1 MTYKPPVAVYDACVL
16 YPFHLRNLL
25 VQCAV
30 DRLVDARWSRE
41 IHDEWIRNL
50 IANRPELSVERLT
63 RTRDL
68 MDRVLPSANVTGH
81 LVHLSKINLP
91 DPDDR
96 HVVAAAIEAGASTV
110 VTWNVRDFPVA
121 ALRPFGLRKISPDAF
136 LMELYAALPDLVV
149 AAAANARANLRMS
162 GHGAADFVA
171 ALRRQKLKRFSDA
184 IAAHISEL

>member
-30 DRLVDARWSRE
+30 DRLVEARWSRE

-50 IANRPELSVERLT
+50 SARRPEFSIDRLT

-68 MDRVLPSANVTGH
+68 MDQVLPDANVSGH
-81 LVHLSKINLP
+81 LVHLPDIELP
-91 DPDDR
+91 DADDR
-96 HVVAAAIEAGASTV
+96 HVVAAGIAAGASLI
-110 VTWNVRDFPVA
+110 VTWNVKDFPAA
-121 ALRPFGLRKISPDAF
+121 ALKPHGLRKVTPDTLLA
-136 LMELYAALPDLVV
+136 ELYAALPGPVV
-149 AAAANARANLRMS
+149 AATANARANLRIS
-162 GHGAADFVA
+162 ERSAADYLG

-184 IAAHISEL
+184 MAAHIGEL

>member
-50 IANRPELSVERLT
+50 AARRPELSAERLT

-68 MDRVLPSANVTGH
+68 MDRVLRDANVTGH
-81 LVHLSKINLP
+81 LVHVPTITLP

-96 HVVAAAIEAGASTV
+96 HVVAAAIEARASV
-110 VTWNVRDFPVA
+110 IITWNLRDFPAA
-121 ALRPFGLRKISPDAF
+121 ALRPFGLRKSSPDAF
-136 LMELYAALPDLVV
+136 LMDLYAAAPDLVI
-149 AAAANARANLRMS
+149 AAAAGARANLRES
-162 GHGAADFVA
+162 AHSAADFVD
-171 ALRRQKLKRFSDA
+171 ALRRQKLKRFAEVVSGRMGD
-184 IAAHISEL
+184 L

>member
-30 DRLVDARWSRE
+30 DRLVDARWSQE

-50 IANRPELSVERLT
+50 AAHRPELSVERLT

-68 MDRVLPSANVTGH
+68 MDRVLPDANVTGH
-81 LVHLSKINLP
+81 MVHVPTITLP

-96 HVVAAAIEAGASTV
+96 HVVAAAIEAKASAI
-110 VTWNVRDFPVA
+110 VTWNLRDFPAA
-121 ALRPFGLRKISPDAF
+121 ALRPFGLHRISPDAF
-136 LMELYAALPDLVV
+136 LMDLYDAAPDLVI
-149 AAAANARANLRMS
+149 AAVTSARANLRES
-162 GHGAADFVA
+162 AGTAAAFIE
-171 ALRRQKLKRFSDA
+171 ALRRQKLKRFADA
-184 IAAHISEL
+184 VSSQIGEL